1 MANPAP
7 KPPDARRRRRD
18 VSASQAAHRL
28 PITGRQGAPPKSPVR
43 LGAAGRR
50 WWRWAWST
58 PQATTWNAGFIE
70 PLAKRAQL
78 EDQWVTALEGDADGD
93 QRATDTA
100 VRLLPLILRMDDAF
114 GLTPTSAA
122 KLHYAFVAD
131 EPVQDVPTSA
141 GVTDIRNRLKG
152 MRD

>member
-1 MANPAP
+1 MGNPAP
-7 KPPDARRRRRD
+7 KPSDARRRRRD

-28 PITGRQGAPPKSPVR
+28 PITGRQGTPPKAPVR
-43 LGAAGRR
+43 LGTAGRR
-50 WWRWAWST
+50 WWKWAWST
-58 PQATTWNAGFIE
+58 PQATTWNASFLE

-114 GLTPTSAA
+114 GLTPAAAA
-122 KLHYAFVAD
+122 KLHYAFVDD
-131 EPVQDVPTSA
+131 EPAPPVESA
-141 GVTDIRNRLKG
+141 GNVTNIRDRLKG

>member
-1 MANPAP
+1 M
-7 KPPDARRRRRD
+7 
-18 VSASQAAHRL
+18 
-28 PITGRQGAPPKSPVR
+28 
-43 LGAAGRR
+43 
-50 WWRWAWST
+50 
-58 PQATTWNAGFIE
+58 E

-114 GLTPTSAA
+114 GLTPAAAA

-131 EPVQDVPTSA
+131 EPVPADAASNTN
-141 GVTDIRNRLKG
+141 VTDIRNRLKG

>member
-1 MANPAP
+1 MGTPVP
-7 KPPDARRRRRD
+7 KPSDARRRRRD

-28 PITGRQGAPPKSPVR
+28 PLTGRQGPPPKSPVR

-58 PQATTWNAGFIE
+58 PQAALWHDGFIE

-78 EDQWVTALEGDADGD
+78 EDQWVAALDGDADGD
-93 QRATDTA
+93 SKATDTA

-114 GLTPTSAA
+114 GLTPTAAA
-122 KLHYAFVAD
+122 KLHYAFVDD
-131 EPVQDVPTSA
+131 EPPPAPDTA
-141 GVTDIRNRLKG
+141 GNVTNIRDRLKG
-152 MRD
+152 MRE